1 MQKSTS
7 ASLFQTSADIDKEV
21 NIRENLAP
29 IANTHAGFLQGRKV
43 DYASQG
49 ETFDFLKEGNVRD
62 ANKVLKD
69 TPGYDARTLF
79 IPKSA
84 ENKFTPFEKQFWDI
98 KQKRR
103 LHANAPFV
111 LPLT

>member
-1 MQKSTS
+1 
-7 ASLFQTSADIDKEV
+7 
-21 NIRENLAP
+21 
-29 IANTHAGFLQGRKV
+29 LQGRKV

-69 TPGYDARTLF
+69 TPGYDPRTLF

-98 KQKRR
+98 KRNRKSRAHR
-103 LHANAPFV
+103 SSLLV
-111 LPLT
+111 LMRST